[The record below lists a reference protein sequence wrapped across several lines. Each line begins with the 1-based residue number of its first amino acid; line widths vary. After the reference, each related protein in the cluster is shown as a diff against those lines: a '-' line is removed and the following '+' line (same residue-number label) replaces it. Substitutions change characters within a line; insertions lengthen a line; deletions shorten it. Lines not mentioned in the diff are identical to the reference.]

1 MKDSGVREVGVVEE
15 LWRYPVSALG
25 GERLET
31 ATLAERG
38 LVGDRAWAVVDAST
52 GEAAAPERA
61 KRWRPATHVKARSIA
76 EDEQIAVPGGPW
88 LGCRDEQARL
98 ALTAHFGFAV
108 ELRREVGST
117 EEPHIAD
124 GGATLRARRRP
135 RPDDFGARGA
145 PGSVPGVEQDRRTP
159 LPAEH
164 RRCDRRSCRAAVE
177 LDWVDRRMRI
187 GDATIRVLGPCARC
201 SFPTLSQRELPRDD
215 RVLRA
220 IAKTFGGSFGV
231 LCEVV
236 TSGDSRDEEHG
247 FSWPDGVAVVLGGY
261 VAFSTSAACRGH
273 AGRRRRG

>member
-15 LWRYPVSALG
+15 LWRYPVSALA

-76 EDEQIAVPGGPW
+76 QDEQIAVPGGPW

-98 ALTAHFGFAV
+98 ALTAHLGFAI

-117 EEPHIAD
+117 EEPHTETVAPRYER
-124 GGATLRARRRP
+124 AAVHVLTTSALEALRALCPASSKIDARRFRP
-135 RPDDFGARGA
+135 NIVVATDEAAD
-145 PGSVPGVEQDRRTP
+145 
-159 LPAEH
+159 
-164 RRCDRRSCRAAVE
+164 AAVE

-201 SFPTLSQRELPRDD
+201 SFPTLSQRELPPDD

-220 IAKTFGGSFGV
+220 IAKSFGGSFGV
-231 LCEVV
+231 LCEVL
-236 TSGDSRDEEHG
+236 TSGALVTGAR
-247 FSWPDGVAVVLGGY
+247 VLL
-261 VAFSTSAACRGH
+261 A
-273 AGRRRRG
+273 